1 MLQAQFTSPSMS
13 PGPTNRRNKRLGQAG
28 WRSALEYPVVT
39 QSNSWKE
46 SVAPDSPA
54 PIGSTSTEDL
64 LQPTEYSGPA
74 SLAAEGEGSLG
85 GGRAAGEALSRT
97 HRHPASSDQ

>member
-1 MLQAQFTSPSMS
+1 M
-13 PGPTNRRNKRLGQAG
+13 
-28 WRSALEYPVVT
+28 EYPAVT

-46 SVAPDSPA
+46 SVAADFPA
-54 PIGSTSTEDL
+54 PVGSTSTERTCRSPL
-64 LQPTEYSGPA
+64 SIPGPE

-97 HRHPASSDQ
+97 HRRPASPEQ